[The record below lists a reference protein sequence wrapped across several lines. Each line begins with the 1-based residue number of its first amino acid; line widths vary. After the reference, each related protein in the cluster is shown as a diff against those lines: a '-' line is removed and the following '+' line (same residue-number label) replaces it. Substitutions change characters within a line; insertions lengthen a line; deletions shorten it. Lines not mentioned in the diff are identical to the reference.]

1 MKRFLIFAYG
11 VVSYLMFLATFTYA
25 IGFIGNIG
33 VPRAIDGIV
42 QAPLGKALLVNL
54 ALLAVF
60 AVQHSLMARRG
71 FKERWTK
78 LIPPAAERSTYVLFS
93 NLALILLMRFW
104 EPMGGQIWNV
114 TALPAK
120 IALYGVFGLG
130 WGIVLLSTFLLNHFD
145 LFGLRQVWL
154 HLRGKEYTPLRFG
167 TPLLYRTVRHPLYV
181 GFILGMWATPTMT
194 LAHLVFAAMATAYML
209 VAIQLEERDLEAAHP
224 EYRTYKKQ
232 VPMLV
237 PTFRR

>member
-11 VVSYLMFLATFTYA
+11 IISYLMFLVTFTYA

-33 VPRAIDGIV
+33 VPRAIDGVV

-60 AVQHSLMARRG
+60 AVQHSLMARPG
-71 FKERWTK
+71 FKERWTRVV
-78 LIPPAAERSTYVLFS
+78 PRVAERSTYVLFS

-114 TALPAK
+114 TATPAK
-120 IALYGVFGLG
+120 VALYGVFGLG
-130 WGIVLLSTFLLNHFD
+130 WVIVLLSTFLLNHFD

-154 HLRGKEYTPLRFG
+154 NLRGKEYTPLRFG
-167 TPLLYRTVRHPLYV
+167 TPLLYKTVRHPLYL
-181 GFILGMWATPTMT
+181 GFLLGMWATPTMT
-194 LAHLVFAAMATAYML
+194 LAHLVFAAMSTAYML

-224 EYRTYKKQ
+224 EYRNYKKQ

>member
-11 VVSYLMFLATFTYA
+11 IISYLMFLVTFTYA

-33 VPRAIDGIV
+33 VPRAIDGVV

-60 AVQHSLMARRG
+60 AVQHSLMARPG
-71 FKERWTK
+71 FKERWTRVV
-78 LIPPAAERSTYVLFS
+78 PRVAERSTYVLFS

-114 TALPAK
+114 TATPAK
-120 IALYGVFGLG
+120 VALYGVFGLG

-154 HLRGKEYTPLRFG
+154 QLRGKEYTPLRFG
-167 TPLLYRTVRHPLYV
+167 TPLLYKTVRHPLYL
-181 GFILGMWATPTMT
+181 GFLLGMWATPTMT
-194 LAHLVFAAMATAYML
+194 LAHLVFAAMSTAYML

-224 EYRTYKKQ
+224 EYRNYKKQ

>member
-11 VVSYLMFLATFTYA
+11 VISYLMFLVTFTYA

-33 VPRAIDGIV
+33 VPRAIDGVV

-60 AVQHSLMARRG
+60 AVQHSLMARPG
-71 FKERWTK
+71 FKERWTRVV
-78 LIPPAAERSTYVLFS
+78 PRVAERSTYVLFS

-114 TALPAK
+114 TATPAK
-120 IALYGVFGLG
+120 VALYGVFGLG

-154 HLRGKEYTPLRFG
+154 QLRGKEYTPLRFG
-167 TPLLYRTVRHPLYV
+167 TPLLYKTVRHPLYL
-181 GFILGMWATPTMT
+181 GFLLGMWATPTMT
-194 LAHLVFAAMATAYML
+194 LAHLVFAAMSTAYML

-224 EYRTYKKQ
+224 EYRNYKKQ

>member
-11 VVSYLMFLATFTYA
+11 VISYLMFLVTFTYA

-33 VPRAIDGIV
+33 VPRAIDGVV

-60 AVQHSLMARRG
+60 AVQHSLMARPG
-71 FKERWTK
+71 LKERWTRVV
-78 LIPPAAERSTYVLFS
+78 PRVAERSTYVLFS

-114 TALPAK
+114 TATPAK
-120 IALYGVFGLG
+120 VALYGVFGLG

-154 HLRGKEYTPLRFG
+154 QLRGKEYTPLRFG
-167 TPLLYRTVRHPLYV
+167 TPLLYKTVRHPLYL
-181 GFILGMWATPTMT
+181 GFLLGMWATPTMT
-194 LAHLVFAAMATAYML
+194 LAHLVFAAMSTAYML

-224 EYRTYKKQ
+224 EYRNYKKQ

>member
-11 VVSYLMFLATFTYA
+11 IISYLMFLVTFTYA

-33 VPRAIDGIV
+33 VPRAIDGVV

-60 AVQHSLMARRG
+60 AVQHSLMARPG
-71 FKERWTK
+71 FKERWTRVV
-78 LIPPAAERSTYVLFS
+78 PRVAERSTYVLFS

-114 TALPAK
+114 TATPAK
-120 IALYGVFGLG
+120 VALYGVFGLG

-154 HLRGKEYTPLRFG
+154 NLRGKEYTPLRFG
-167 TPLLYRTVRHPLYV
+167 TPLLYKTVRHPLYL
-181 GFILGMWATPTMT
+181 GFLLGMWATPTMT
-194 LAHLVFAAMATAYML
+194 LAHLVFAAMSTAYML

-224 EYRTYKKQ
+224 EYRNYKKQ

>member
-11 VVSYLMFLATFTYA
+11 VISYLMFLVTFTYA

-33 VPRAIDGIV
+33 VPRAIDGVV

-60 AVQHSLMARRG
+60 AVQHSLMARPG
-71 FKERWTK
+71 FKERWTRVV
-78 LIPPAAERSTYVLFS
+78 PRVAERSTYVLFS

-114 TALPAK
+114 TATPAK
-120 IALYGVFGLG
+120 VALYGVFGLG

-154 HLRGKEYTPLRFG
+154 NLRGKEYTPLRFG
-167 TPLLYRTVRHPLYV
+167 TPLLYKTVRHPLYL
-181 GFILGMWATPTMT
+181 GFLLGMWATPTMT
-194 LAHLVFAAMATAYML
+194 LAHLVFAAMSTAYML

-224 EYRTYKKQ
+224 EYRNYKKQ